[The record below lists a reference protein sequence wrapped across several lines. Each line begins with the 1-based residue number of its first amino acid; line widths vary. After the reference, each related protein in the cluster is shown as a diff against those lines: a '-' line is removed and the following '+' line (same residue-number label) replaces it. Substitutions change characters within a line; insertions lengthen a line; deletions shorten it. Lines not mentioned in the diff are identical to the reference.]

1 MFEHRGNG
9 GRAVFHLPD
18 ELESLRKMFVAKESL
33 LPLSM
38 YYDILSVSYAGMKA
52 EGNGMT
58 KVDNSEL
65 DGKDLKC

>member
-1 MFEHRGNG
+1 
-9 GRAVFHLPD
+9 
-18 ELESLRKMFVAKESL
+18 MFVAKESL